1 MLVINVNSQL
11 GNQMF
16 QYALY
21 RKLRHL
27 GRKVKL
33 DLQYYQQRPKHY
45 GLDIFGLQ
53 PDIAT
58 TKEISISKDEYRS
71 IFSRLRRKFFGK
83 RKSIVDEIHS
93 NIMNFNS
100 KVFDLKT
107 GYLYGYWQSE
117 KYFSDIRSTLLQ
129 EFQFPVVNDIKNK
142 ELLKTIQSSIS
153 VSIHVRRGDYIGG
166 FPLMSEVYYQNAMNY
181 FMEKYGNIF
190 FVVFS
195 NDVAWCKSNIKF
207 NNGVYVDWNNGKDSW
222 KDMYL
227 MTQCKHNIIA
237 NSSFSWW
244 GAWLNQNQNKVVIAP
259 NKWFYHKVT
268 PDIYCENWRTIKA

>member
-21 RKLRHL
+21 RKLIHL

-33 DLQYYQQRPKHY
+33 DMQYYQQRPEHY

-71 IFSRLRRKFFGK
+71 YLSRLRRKFFGK

-93 NIMNFNS
+93 NTMQYNSNVFN
-100 KVFDLKT
+100 LKN
-107 GYLYGYWQSE
+107 GYLYGYWQTE
-117 KYFSDIRSTLLQ
+117 KYFSDIREILLSD
-129 EFQFPVVNDIKNK
+129 FQFPEPKDKKNID
-142 ELLKTIQSSIS
+142 LLAQLTEKTS
-153 VSIHVRRGDYIGG
+153 VSIHVRRGDYVGG
-166 FPLMSEVYYQNAMNY
+166 FPLMTKHYYLQAMDY
-181 FMEKYGNIF
+181 FSQKYQDVF

-195 NDVAWCKSNIKF
+195 NDLDWAKENIQL
-207 NNGVYVDWNNGKDSW
+207 NDGVYVDWNKGEDSYN
-222 KDMYL
+222 DMYL

-244 GAWLNQNQNKVVIAP
+244 GAWLNTYKKKEVIAP
-259 NKWFYHKVT
+259 SQWFYHRET
-268 PDIYCENWRTIKA
+268 PDIYCDGWKIIPI